1 MNVKAKLSYFRLVSF
16 SLFFACITTD
26 LLAQLNDRGIITSK
40 PARLSNLI
48 TLLKAEISSSFK
60 AKEVGFCYADHSS
73 PIIMDGKIICTQSKE
88 TNSISTIVAQNQF
101 KKGKTYYVRAYSIV
115 GSTVL
120 YGNEET
126 ISLEQQ
132 KYEIGQ
138 RAFGGIIA
146 YIFEPRDKLYV
157 KGEIHGIIAAESDL
171 PGTHAWNTA
180 IEVNM
185 KKSPISL
192 TRQLEEGL
200 GNGATNTRTITS
212 DLRNRLQE
220 LSINIPVKAIYPA
233 AAEMCSTLKLNSYD
247 DWFLPSLNEMKIMWF
262 HQTAELNLSK
272 KNVYWTSTSYNPNK
286 AVAFAF
292 KETPL
297 IKEVNQGLKFAVR
310 PMRYF

>member
-1 MNVKAKLSYFRLVSF
+1 MNVKAKLCHLRLVYI
-16 SLFFACITTD
+16 SLFFACITND
-26 LLAQLNDRGIITSK
+26 LSGQLNDSGITTSK

-48 TLLKAEISSSFK
+48 TLLKAEISSNLK

-73 PIIMDGKIICTQSKE
+73 PTIQDGKIICKQSKE
-88 TNSISTIVAQNQF
+88 TNSISTIVGQNQL

-115 GSTVL
+115 GSSVL
-120 YGNEET
+120 YGNKET
-126 ISLEQQ
+126 ISLELQ

-171 PGTHAWNTA
+171 PGTHSWNTS
-180 IEVNM
+180 IDVN
-185 KKSPISL
+185 KKKFTISL
-192 TRQLEEGL
+192 TKPLDEGL

-220 LSINIPVKAIYPA
+220 LSINSPVKSIYPA
-233 AAEMCSTLKLNSYD
+233 AAEICSTLKLNSFD
-247 DWFLPSLNEMKIMWF
+247 DWFLPSLNEMEIMWF
-262 HQTAELNLSK
+262 HQTAELNLSSK
-272 KNVYWTSTSYNPNK
+272 IVYWTSTSYNTNK

-297 IKEVNQGLKFAVR
+297 IKEVNQELKFAIR